1 MSQGLQLSSEHRHIV
16 VAPTLPSIMRI
27 GLVGKPNVG
36 KSTAFSA
43 LTATPVDIADYPFT
57 TIDPNVGIAWIPTPE
72 SCRCKEL
79 AHRLGERIEEKEE
92 SRSGSICQPRT
103 GSCYNH
109 RRLVPVTL
117 VDVAGLVPGAH
128 EGRGRGNQFLSDLSR
143 CDALI
148 QVVDVS
154 GTTDLE
160 GNHTD
165 EFPAS
170 PISEHNFLIDEIDLW
185 LSGILKEGW
194 SRGAR
199 RVQSGGD
206 RALIDFVVQMISG
219 LGGGERDA
227 IFGIQAARSNGADNQ
242 PWNWD
247 GNTLRIIASEIRKSM
262 FPIAIAANKADRVE
276 PDRLKT
282 ALDDLEKLNLRCI
295 PTSAEAELTLSR
307 ASNAGLI
314 TYQPGDGPSGF
325 SVNSESILSKPQEE
339 ALERIREKTSKL
351 EGNGLIDLLSKVVF
365 EDLSMIVAYPVA
377 DEGKWTDAE
386 DRKLPDSIILQ
397 SGSTARDLA
406 YAVHTD
412 LGDGFIRATNC
423 VTGRTVGGDTELL
436 MSDVIRI
443 HSRT

>member
-1 MSQGLQLSSEHRHIV
+1 
-16 VAPTLPSIMRI
+16 
-27 GLVGKPNVG
+27 
-36 KSTAFSA
+36 
-43 LTATPVDIADYPFT
+43 
-57 TIDPNVGIAWIPTPE
+57 
-72 SCRCKEL
+72 
-79 AHRLGERIEEKEE
+79 
-92 SRSGSICQPRT
+92 
-103 GSCYNH
+103 
-109 RRLVPVTL
+109 
-117 VDVAGLVPGAH
+117 
-128 EGRGRGNQFLSDLSR
+128 
-143 CDALI
+143 
-148 QVVDVS
+148 
-154 GTTDLE
+154 
-160 GNHTD
+160 
-165 EFPAS
+165 
-170 PISEHNFLIDEIDLW
+170 
-185 LSGILKEGW
+185 
-194 SRGAR
+194 
-199 RVQSGGD
+199 
-206 RALIDFVVQMISG
+206 MISG

>member
-1 MSQGLQLSSEHRHIV
+1 
-16 VAPTLPSIMRI
+16 
-27 GLVGKPNVG
+27 VGKPNVG

-43 LTATPVDIADYPFT
+43 LTSTPVDIADYPFT

-72 SCRCKEL
+72 PCRCKEL
-79 AHRLGERIEEKEE
+79 VHRLGNRIDLKNE
-92 SRSGSICQPRT
+92 SRAKSICQPRT
-103 GSCYNH
+103 GSCSNY

-165 EFPAS
+165 NPPAS
-170 PISEHNFLIDEIDLW
+170 PSEEHDFLTDEIDLW

-199 RVQSGGD
+199 RVQSGGE
-206 RALIDFVVQMISG
+206 RALIDFTVQMISG

-227 IFGIQAARSNGADNQ
+227 ISGIQAARSNGADNQ
-242 PWNWD
+242 PWNW
-247 GNTLRIIASEIRKSM
+247 NEKILRIMASEIRKSM

-276 PDRLKT
+276 PDHLRR
-282 ALDDLEKLNLRCI
+282 ALDKLEKLNLRHM

-314 TYQPGDGPSGF
+314 IYQPGDGPSGF
-325 SVNSESILSKPQEE
+325 LVNPESTLSKPQEE
-339 ALERIREKTSKL
+339 ALEKIREKTSQL
-351 EGNGLIDLLSKVVF
+351 EGRGLIDLLSKVVF

-377 DEGKWTDAE
+377 DESKWTDAD
-386 DRKLPDSIILQ
+386 DRKLPDAIILR

>member
-1 MSQGLQLSSEHRHIV
+1 MSPGLQLSSDNRHIV
-16 VAPTLPSIMRI
+16 VATTLPSIMRI

-43 LTATPVDIADYPFT
+43 LTATSVDIADYPFT
-57 TIDPNVGIAWIPTPE
+57 TIDPNVGIAWIPIPE
-72 SCRCKEL
+72 LCRCKEL
-79 AHRLGERIEEKEE
+79 ANRLDGRIEVKEE
-92 SRSGSICQPRT
+92 PRAGSICQPRT
-103 GSCYNH
+103 GSCHNY

-165 EFPAS
+165 ESTLDPMV
-170 PISEHNFLIDEIDLW
+170 EHNFLIDEIDLW
-185 LSGILKEGW
+185 LAGILKEGW

-206 RALIDFVVQMISG
+206 RALIDFIVQMISG

-227 IFGIQAARSNGADNQ
+227 VCGIQAARSNGADNQ

-247 GNTLRIIASEIRKSM
+247 EDTLRIIASEIRKSM
-262 FPIAIAANKADRVE
+262 FPIAIAANKADRVA
-276 PDRLKT
+276 PDYLRVALQEFEELK
-282 ALDDLEKLNLRCI
+282 LRHM

-314 TYQPGDGPSGF
+314 SYQPGDGPSGF
-325 SVNSESILSKPQEE
+325 SMKPESTLSKPQEE
-339 ALERIREKTSKL
+339 ALEKIREKTSKL

-386 DRKLPDSIILQ
+386 NRKLPDAIILRP
-397 SGSTARDLA
+397 GSTARDLA

-423 VTGRTVGGDTELL
+423 ITGRTVGGDTELL